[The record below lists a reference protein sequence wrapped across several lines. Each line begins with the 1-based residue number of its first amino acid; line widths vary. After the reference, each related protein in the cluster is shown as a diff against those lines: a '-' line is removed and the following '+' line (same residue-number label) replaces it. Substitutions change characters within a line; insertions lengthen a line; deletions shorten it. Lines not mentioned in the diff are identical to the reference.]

1 MPATLM
7 KVIKKNQ
14 ELIKKSVVEKKKD
27 DVAHAKQEEEA
38 EYAYTPKQGFD
49 WDNVSGAITDVI

>member
-27 DVAHAKQEEEA
+27 DESKAKMEEEA

-49 WDNVSGAITDVI
+49 WDNVSGAVTDVI

>member
-1 MPATLM
+1 M

-27 DVAHAKQEEEA
+27 DESKAKMEEEA

-49 WDNVSGAITDVI
+49 WDNASGAVTDVI